1 MTMNRREILLAA
13 AASALPSLS
22 SSRTGEARADSA
34 VSLPEDFSAL
44 SLAEASRA
52 IRGKGVS
59 SRELTLACLRR
70 IEQQNREVNALISVM
85 REEALAQSAALDAE
99 TREGRIRS
107 PLHGIPI
114 ALKDAIDTAG
124 TRTTAASAQFE
135 HRIPSADAE
144 VVRRLRQAGAV
155 IIAKANLAEF
165 SVSPSGASSHFG
177 PVKNPWRMDRVTGG
191 SSSGSAAATATHMC
205 FGALGTDSGGSVRI
219 PAAWCG
225 LVGLKPSDG
234 LVSTTGIIPSVA
246 SLDSCGPMAR
256 TVEDVAMLFSEMVGY
271 DALDVRSVARAK
283 EDYALSA
290 RQPVSQL
297 RIAVPRQPFFENLD
311 PQIAQAVEAALSV
324 IAKLTRGTK
333 DVSLANFTQPNDVL
347 INAAEVVAYHRT
359 MLEQQPE
366 KYTPTT
372 RKILEWCA
380 AYVEDKAEGST
391 SAKLARYI
399 EARAALERRRRT
411 IDAAFKDFD
420 LLAMPTMKSPPPPI
434 ERALLAE
441 RSSDEPLFSI
451 ENTMIFNVLGL
462 PALTVPCGFSSEG
475 LPIGLMICG
484 PHFSEGRLLAVAAA
498 YEQSTQW
505 HQRVPKAN
513 QKRRET

>member
-1 MTMNRREILLAA
+1 MNRREILLAA
-13 AASALPSLS
+13 AATVMPSLS
-22 SSRTGEARADSA
+22 SSRTEEARADSA
-34 VSLPEDFSAL
+34 ASLPEDLSAL

-52 IRGKGVS
+52 IVS

-70 IEQQNREVNALISVM
+70 IEQQNREINALISVM

-99 TREGRIRS
+99 AREGRIRS

-165 SVSPSGASSHFG
+165 SVSPSGASSYFG
-177 PVKNPWRMDRVTGG
+177 PVKNPWHMDRVTGG

-225 LVGLKPSDG
+225 LVGLKPTDG

-271 DALDVRSVARAK
+271 DALDVRSVERAK

-311 PQIAQAVEAALSV
+311 PQIAKSVEEALSV
-324 IAKLTRGTK
+324 IGKFTHGTR
-333 DVSLANFTQPNDVL
+333 DVSLENFTQPNDPL

-359 MLEQQPE
+359 MLEQQPD

-372 RKILEWCA
+372 RKIVEWCA

-391 SAKLARYI
+391 SAKLARYL

-411 IDAAFKDFD
+411 IDAVFKDFD
-420 LLAMPTMKSPPPPI
+420 LLAMPTLKSLPPPI
-434 ERALLAE
+434 EQALQAE
-441 RSSDEPLFSI
+441 RSTDDKALFSI

-462 PALTVPCGFSSEG
+462 PALTVPCGFSAEG

-505 HQRVPKAN
+505 HQRTPKLI
-513 QKRRET
+513 QKRREA